1 MWKTAVTHGPW
12 QDNICHDITD
22 DVMIFFLSQ
31 VIATDEESGEAA
43 HASVDIEVLQK
54 GIPGK
59 FLLRLIFYLISVKFM
74 LPNHS

>member
-1 MWKTAVTHGPW
+1 MDPDRITFVMTPLMMWW
-12 QDNICHDITD
+12 
-22 DVMIFFLSQ
+22 FLSQ

-59 FLLRLIFYLISVKFM
+59 F
-74 LPNHS
+74 P

>member
-1 MWKTAVTHGPW
+1 
-12 QDNICHDITD
+12 
-22 DVMIFFLSQ
+22 MIFFLSQ